1 MHLASVRI
9 RNYRL
14 LVDAE
19 LEVDSATTLIVG
31 RNNTAKTSLFSFIK
45 GILEGGPF
53 GFDDYPLW
61 KHKGLCDSVNEY
73 VRGKLSFDDLCAS
86 VEPIV
91 AEFRIDYSQE
101 GEEDGLGALSPFIID
116 VDPEITTALIV
127 VEFGLTRNE
136 KKLRGVL
143 AGGCGDEDGFGD
155 AEEVRDAVRS
165 GFKKLFSLTVY
176 AVNPTKANER
186 QVKDIGELKMLFPS
200 CYIPAERLLGEDG
213 SKSDPL
219 ASLITEFFDSSA
231 SELGP
236 EVARMMKDLHDVV
249 GSANKEVQGKSDEVL
264 SSLVNEA
271 VGFGYPNAEELQL
284 AVTTR
289 LDFDEQI
296 KNRSLLSYTAE
307 QGGESLPGT
316 HNGLGY
322 KNLIKMEFLL
332 AAFAKSVAKT
342 GDACIPLLF
351 IEEPESHMHPQ
362 MQHAFAKYLE
372 SFIGRIGNTRIQTF
386 LSSHSAHI
394 ANTIPFAQIR
404 YAQKTKDGIVYKNL
418 STFADKHR
426 DNTDFIMKYL
436 TLTRCDLLFAD
447 KAILVEGASERLLLP
462 DVIAKCAAAG
472 DFDGQKYKLTE
483 QYCSLIEVGGAY
495 AYKFLPFVE
504 FLGIPCLV
512 ITDLDPVAGP
522 HNKAVSAS
530 QGETTS
536 NATIKWWV
544 RKNVGLS
551 EDDSSKIELS
561 SVISMAAEKK
571 TQKQCHIEFQT
582 EEHGLC
588 GRSLEEAIRNVN
600 RAIYGLDNDATEDD
614 LTFGNGSKTDF
625 ALDLIYK
632 HDSYTVPAYIRDGLV
647 WLNDQKTIG

>member
-1 MHLASVRI
+1 MRLASVKI

-45 GILEGGPF
+45 GILEGRPF
-53 GFDDYPLW
+53 GFDDYPLC
-61 KHKGLCDSVNEY
+61 KRKSFCDSVNAY
-73 VRGKLSFDDLCAS
+73 VRGELSFDDLCAS

-91 AEFRIDYSQE
+91 AEFCIDYSQE

-127 VEFGLTRNE
+127 AEYGLTRSE
-136 KKLRGVL
+136 EKLRAVL
-143 AGGCGDEDGFGD
+143 AGGRSNEDGFGD
-155 AEEVRDAVRS
+155 TEEVCDAIRN
-165 GFKKLFSLTVY
+165 GFKGLFSLTIY
-176 AVNPTKANER
+176 AANPAKVDER
-186 QVKDIGELKMLFPS
+186 QVKDISELKRLFPS

-213 SKSDPL
+213 SKGDPL

-231 SELGP
+231 NELGP

-249 GSANKEVQGKSDEVL
+249 GRANREVQGKSDEVL

-296 KNRSLLSYTAE
+296 KNRSLLSYAAE

-332 AAFAKSVAKT
+332 AAFAKGVAKT

-362 MQHAFAKYLE
+362 MQHAFARYLE
-372 SFIGRIGNTRIQTF
+372 SFIERIGSTRVQTF
-386 LSSHSAHI
+386 LSSHSAHV
-394 ANTIPFAQIR
+394 ANTMPFTQIR
-404 YAQKTKDGIVYKNL
+404 YAQKTRDGVVYKNL
-418 STFADKHR
+418 STFANEHR
-426 DNTDFIMKYL
+426 DNIDFIMKYL

-462 DVIAKCAAAG
+462 DIIEKCAAAG
-472 DFDGQKYKLTE
+472 DFDGRKYRLTE

-512 ITDLDPVAGP
+512 ITDLDPVAGA
-522 HNKAVSAS
+522 HNKAVPVS

-544 RKNVGLS
+544 RRSEGLPEGDGS
-551 EDDSSKIELS
+551 GIELS
-561 SVISMAAEKK
+561 SVISMDPEKK
-571 TQKQCHIEFQT
+571 TLGRCHIEFQT

-588 GRSLEEAIRNVN
+588 GRSLEEAVRNVN
-600 RAIYGLDNDATEDD
+600 RAIYGLNEDATEND
-614 LTFGNGSKTDF
+614 LAFGNGCKTDF

-647 WLNDQKTIG
+647 WLNDQQTIG

>member
-1 MHLASVRI
+1 MRLASVRI

-14 LVDAE
+14 LIDAK
-19 LEVDSATTLIVG
+19 LEVDFATTLIVG

-53 GFDDYPLW
+53 GFDDYPIW
-61 KHKGLCDSVNEY
+61 KREGLCDSVNEY
-73 VRGKLSFDDLCAS
+73 AQGQLSFDDLCAS
-86 VEPIV
+86 VEPIA
-91 AEFRIDYSQE
+91 AELRIDYSQE

-116 VDPEITTALIV
+116 VDPEISTALIV
-127 VEFGLTRNE
+127 VEYGLTRNE
-136 KKLRGVL
+136 KKLRDIL
-143 AGGCGDEDGFGD
+143 AGGRGDEGGFGD
-155 AEEVRDAVRS
+155 AEEVCDAIRG
-165 GFKKLFSLTVY
+165 GFRKLFLPTVY
-176 AVNPTKANER
+176 AANPAKPDER
-186 QVKDIGELKMLFPS
+186 QVKDIGELKRLFPY

-236 EVARMMKDLHDVV
+236 EVAGMMKDLHDVV
-249 GSANKEVQGKSDEVL
+249 GRANREVQGKSDEVL
-264 SSLVNEA
+264 SNLVNEA

-296 KNRSLLSYTAE
+296 KNQSLLSYAAE
-307 QGGESLPGT
+307 KGGESLPGT

-332 AAFAKSVAKT
+332 AAFAKVVAKA

-362 MQHAFAKYLE
+362 MQHAFARYLE
-372 SFIGRIGNTRIQTF
+372 SFIERIGGTRIQTF
-386 LSSHSAHI
+386 LSSHSAHV
-394 ANTIPFAQIR
+394 ANTIPFTQIR
-404 YAQKTKDGIVYKNL
+404 YAQKTRDGIVYKNL
-418 STFADKHR
+418 STFAGEHR
-426 DNTDFIMKYL
+426 DNADFIMKYL

-447 KAILVEGASERLLLP
+447 KAILVEGASERILLP
-462 DVIAKCAAAG
+462 DIIEKCAAAG

-512 ITDLDPVAGP
+512 ITDLDPVAGT
-522 HNKAVSAS
+522 HNKAVPVS

-544 RKNVGLS
+544 RRNVGLP
-551 EDDSSKIELS
+551 EDGSSRIELS
-561 SVISMAAEKK
+561 SVISMDVEKK
-571 TQKQCHIEFQT
+571 TQGQCHIEFQT

-600 RAIYGLDNDATEDD
+600 RAMYGLSEDATEDD
-614 LTFGNGSKTDF
+614 LKFDNGCKTDF
-625 ALDLIYK
+625 ALDLVYK
-632 HDSYTVPAYIRDGLV
+632 HGSYTVPAYIRDGLV
-647 WLNDQKTIG
+647 WLNGQKTIG

>member
-1 MHLASVRI
+1 MRLTSIRI

-19 LEVDSATTLIVG
+19 LEVDPATTLIVG
-31 RNNTAKTSLFSFIK
+31 RNNTAETSLFNFVK
-45 GILEGGPF
+45 GVLEGGPF
-53 GFDDYPLW
+53 SFDDYPLW
-61 KHKGLCDSVNEY
+61 KHKGLCDSLNEY
-73 VRGKLSFDDLCAS
+73 AQGKLSFDDLRAS
-86 VEPIV
+86 VEPIA
-91 AEFRIDYSQE
+91 AEFRVDYSQE
-101 GEEDGLGALSPFIID
+101 GNEDGLGVLSPFIID

-127 VEFGLTRNE
+127 VEYRLIQNE
-136 KKLRGVL
+136 KKLRDVL
-143 AGGCGDEDGFGD
+143 AGGRDDEDGFGD
-155 AEEVRDAVRS
+155 AKEVCDAIRN
-165 GFKKLFSLTVY
+165 GFKKLFALTVY
-176 AVNPTKANER
+176 AANPTKENER
-186 QVKDIGELKMLFPS
+186 QIKDIGELKRLFPY

-219 ASLITEFFDSSA
+219 ATLITEFFDSSA

-236 EVARMMKDLHDVV
+236 EVSELMKDLHDVL
-249 GSANKEVQGKSDEVL
+249 GKANREVQEKSDEVL
-264 SSLVNEA
+264 SGLVNNA

-296 KNRSLLSYTAE
+296 KNQSLLSYAME

-322 KNLIKMEFLL
+322 KNLIKMQFLL
-332 AAFAKSVAKT
+332 AAFAKSVSKA

-362 MQHAFAKYLE
+362 MQDVFARYLE
-372 SFIGRIGNTRIQTF
+372 TFIKKVGNTRIQTF

-394 ANTIPFAQIR
+394 ANTTPFTQIR
-404 YAQKTKDGIVYKNL
+404 YAQKKRDGVVYRNL
-418 STFADKHR
+418 SAFADEHR
-426 DNTDFIMKYL
+426 NNADFIKKYL

-462 DVIAKCAAAG
+462 DIINKCAAAG
-472 DFDGQKYKLTE
+472 DFNSQNRSLTE

-495 AYKFLPFVE
+495 AYRFLPFVE

-512 ITDLDPVAGP
+512 ITDLDPVAGT
-522 HNKAVSAS
+522 HNKAVPVS
-530 QGETTS
+530 QGKTTS

-544 RKNVGLS
+544 RENADLLEKG
-551 EDDSSKIELS
+551 DSRVELS
-561 SVISMAAEKK
+561 SVTSMTPEKK
-571 TQKQCHIEFQT
+571 TQGHCHIEFQT

-588 GRSLEEAIRNVN
+588 GRSLEEAVRNVN
-600 RAIYGLDNDATEDD
+600 RAMFGLNEDATEDD
-614 LTFGNGSKTDF
+614 LTFGNGCKTDF
-625 ALDLIYK
+625 ALDLVYK
-632 HDSYTVPAYIRDGLV
+632 HDSYVVPAYIRNGLV
-647 WLNDQKTIG
+647 WLNGQNTIG

>member
-45 GILEGGPF
+45 SILEGGPF
-53 GFDDYPLW
+53 GFDDYPLR
-61 KHKGLCDSVNEY
+61 KRKGLCDSVNEY
-73 VRGKLSFDDLCAS
+73 ICGKLSFDDLCAS

-101 GEEDGLGALSPFIID
+101 GGEDALGALSPFIID

-127 VEFGLTRNE
+127 VEYGLTRNE
-136 KKLRGVL
+136 KKLRDAL
-143 AGGCGDEDGFGD
+143 AGGQDNGEGFGD
-155 AEEVRDAVRS
+155 AEDICDAIRK
-165 GFKKLFSLTVY
+165 GFKKLFSMTVY
-176 AVNPTKANER
+176 AVNPVKANER
-186 QVKDIGELKMLFPS
+186 QVKDIGELKRLFPS
-200 CYIPAERLLGEDG
+200 CCIPAERLLGEDG

-219 ASLITEFFDSSA
+219 AALITEFFDSSA
-231 SELGP
+231 NELGP
-236 EVARMMKDLHDVV
+236 EVARLMKDLHGVL
-249 GSANKEVQGKSDEVL
+249 GRANREVQGKSDEVL
-264 SSLVNEA
+264 SSLVNDA
-271 VGFGYPNAEELQL
+271 VGFGYPNAEELRL

-296 KNRSLLSYTAE
+296 KNQSLLSYAAE

-322 KNLIKMEFLL
+322 KNLIKMQFLL
-332 AAFAKSVAKT
+332 AAFAKCVSKA

-362 MQHAFAKYLE
+362 MQHAFARYLE
-372 SFIGRIGNTRIQTF
+372 SFIERIGGAGIQTF
-386 LSSHSAHI
+386 LSSHSAHV

-404 YAQKTKDGIVYKNL
+404 YAQKTRDGIVYKNL
-418 STFADKHR
+418 STFAGEHR
-426 DNTDFIMKYL
+426 DNADFIMKYL

-462 DVIAKCAAAG
+462 DIIEKCAAAG
-472 DFDGQKYKLTE
+472 DFDGCKRRLTE

-512 ITDLDPVAGP
+512 ITDLDPVAGV
-522 HNKAVSAS
+522 HNKAVPVS

-536 NATIKWWV
+536 NATIKWWM
-544 RKNVGLS
+544 RRNGGLLEEGGS
-551 EDDSSKIELS
+551 RIELS
-561 SVISMAAEKK
+561 SVTSMTIEEK
-571 TQKQCHIEFQT
+571 TQGQCHIEFQT

-588 GRSLEEAIRNVN
+588 GRSLEEAVRNVN
-600 RAIYGLDNDATEDD
+600 RAMYGLDEDATEGD
-614 LTFGNGSKTDF
+614 LTFSTGCKTDF
-625 ALDLIYK
+625 ALDLVYK
-632 HDSYTVPAYIRDGLV
+632 HDSYAVPAYIRDGLV
-647 WLNDQKTIG
+647 WLNNQKTIG

>member
-1 MHLASVRI
+1 MYLASVRI

-61 KHKGLCDSVNEY
+61 KRKGLCDSVNEY

-155 AEEVRDAVRS
+155 AEEVCDAVRS

-296 KNRSLLSYTAE
+296 KNQSLLSYAAE

-362 MQHAFAKYLE
+362 MQHAFARYLE
-372 SFIGRIGNTRIQTF
+372 SFIERIGGTRIQTF
-386 LSSHSAHI
+386 LSSHSAHV
-394 ANTIPFAQIR
+394 ANTIPFTQIR
-404 YAQKTKDGIVYKNL
+404 YAQKTRDGIVYKNL
-418 STFADKHR
+418 STFAGEHR
-426 DNTDFIMKYL
+426 DNADFIMKYL

-447 KAILVEGASERLLLP
+447 KAILVEGASERILLP
-462 DVIAKCAAAG
+462 DIIEKCAAAG

-512 ITDLDPVAGP
+512 ITDLDPVAGT
-522 HNKAVSAS
+522 HNKAVPVS

-544 RKNVGLS
+544 RRNVGLP
-551 EDDSSKIELS
+551 EDGSSRIELS
-561 SVISMAAEKK
+561 SVISMDVEKK
-571 TQKQCHIEFQT
+571 TQGQCHIEFQT

-600 RAIYGLDNDATEDD
+600 RAMYGLSEDATEDD
-614 LTFGNGSKTDF
+614 LKFDNGCKTDF
-625 ALDLIYK
+625 ALDLVYK
-632 HDSYTVPAYIRDGLV
+632 HGSYTVPAYIRDGLV
-647 WLNDQKTIG
+647 WLNGQKTIG

>member
-1 MHLASVRI
+1 MYLASVRI

-31 RNNTAKTSLFSFIK
+31 RNNTAKTSLLSFIK
-45 GILEGGPF
+45 GVLEGGSF

-61 KHKGLCDSVNEY
+61 KRKGLCDSVNEY
-73 VRGKLSFDDLCAS
+73 VCGKLSFDDLCAS

-127 VEFGLTRNE
+127 VEYGLTRNE
-136 KKLRGVL
+136 KKLRDVL
-143 AGGCGDEDGFGD
+143 AGGRGDEDGFGD
-155 AEEVRDAVRS
+155 AEEVCDAIRG
-165 GFKKLFSLTVY
+165 GFKKLFSLTAY

-236 EVARMMKDLHDVV
+236 EVAEMMKDLHGVV
-249 GSANKEVQGKSDEVL
+249 SRANREVQGKSDEVL

-296 KNRSLLSYTAE
+296 KNQSLLSYTAKE
-307 QGGESLPGT
+307 AGESLPGT

-332 AAFAKSVAKT
+332 AAFAKSVAKA

-362 MQHAFAKYLE
+362 MQHAFARYLE
-372 SFIGRIGNTRIQTF
+372 SFIGRIGSTRIQTF
-386 LSSHSAHI
+386 LSSHSAHV

-462 DVIAKCAAAG
+462 DIIEKCAAAG
-472 DFDGQKYKLTE
+472 DFDGQKYRLTE

-512 ITDLDPVAGP
+512 ITDLDPVAGAN
-522 HNKAVSAS
+522 NKAVSVS

-536 NATIKWWV
+536 NATIKWWA
-544 RKNVGLS
+544 RRNVGLP
-551 EDDSSKIELS
+551 EDGSSKIELS
-561 SVISMAAEKK
+561 SVISMDAEKK

-588 GRSLEEAIRNVN
+588 GRSLEEAVRNVN
-600 RAIYGLDNDATEDD
+600 RAIYGLNKNATEDD
-614 LTFGNGSKTDF
+614 LTFGNGCKTDF
-625 ALDLIYK
+625 ALDLVYK

>member
-1 MHLASVRI
+1 MRLASVRI

-19 LEVDSATTLIVG
+19 LDVDSATTLIVG

-61 KHKGLCDSVNEY
+61 KRKGFCDSVNEY
-73 VRGKLSFDDLCAS
+73 ARGKLSFDDLRAS
-86 VEPIV
+86 VEPIA
-91 AEFRIDYSQE
+91 AELRIDYSQE

-116 VDPEITTALIV
+116 VDPEISTALIV
-127 VEFGLTRNE
+127 VEYGLTRNE
-136 KKLRGVL
+136 KKLRDVL
-143 AGGCGDEDGFGD
+143 AGGRGDEDGFGD
-155 AEEVRDAVRS
+155 AEEVCDAIRS
-165 GFKKLFSLTVY
+165 GFKKLFSPTVY
-176 AVNPTKANER
+176 AANPVDPGEWQA
-186 QVKDIGELKMLFPS
+186 KDIGELNRLFPY

-236 EVARMMKDLHDVV
+236 EVAGMMKDLHDVV
-249 GSANKEVQGKSDEVL
+249 GRANREVQGKSDEVL

-296 KNRSLLSYTAE
+296 KNQSLLSYAAE

-332 AAFAKSVAKT
+332 AAFAKVVAKA

-362 MQHAFAKYLE
+362 MQHAFARYLE
-372 SFIGRIGNTRIQTF
+372 SFVGRIGGARIQTF
-386 LSSHSAHI
+386 LSSHSAHV
-394 ANTIPFAQIR
+394 ANTIPFTQIR
-404 YAQKTKDGIVYKNL
+404 YAQKTRDGIVYKNL
-418 STFADKHR
+418 STFADEHR
-426 DNTDFIMKYL
+426 DNADFIMKYL

-447 KAILVEGASERLLLP
+447 KAILVEGASERILLP
-462 DVIAKCAAAG
+462 DIIEKCAAAG
-472 DFDGQKYKLTE
+472 DFDGQKYELTE

-512 ITDLDPVAGP
+512 ITDLDPVAGT
-522 HNKAVSAS
+522 HNKAVPVS
-530 QGETTS
+530 QGKTTS

-544 RKNVGLS
+544 RKNEGLPE
-551 EDDSSKIELS
+551 EDGSVIELS
-561 SVISMAAEKK
+561 SVTSMVVEEKTRGK
-571 TQKQCHIEFQT
+571 CHIEFQT

-588 GRSLEEAIRNVN
+588 GRSLEEAVRNVN
-600 RAIYGLDNDATEDD
+600 RAMYGLSEDATEDD
-614 LTFGNGSKTDF
+614 LEFCNGCKTDF
-625 ALDLIYK
+625 ALDLVYK
-632 HDSYTVPAYIRDGLV
+632 HGSYTVPAYIRDGLV
-647 WLNDQKTIG
+647 WLNGQKTIG

>member
-1 MHLASVRI
+1 M
-9 RNYRL
+9 
-14 LVDAE
+14 
-19 LEVDSATTLIVG
+19 
-31 RNNTAKTSLFSFIK
+31 
-45 GILEGGPF
+45 
-53 GFDDYPLW
+53 
-61 KHKGLCDSVNEY
+61 
-73 VRGKLSFDDLCAS
+73 SFDALCAS

-101 GEEDGLGALSPFIID
+101 GDEDGLGALSPFIID
-116 VDPEITTALIV
+116 VDPEITTALVV
-127 VEFGLTRNE
+127 VEYGLTRNE
-136 KKLRGVL
+136 KKLRDVL
-143 AGGCGDEDGFGD
+143 AGGRGDEDCFD
-155 AEEVRDAVRS
+155 DVEEVCDAIRS
-165 GFKKLFSLTVY
+165 GFKKLFPLTVY

-236 EVARMMKDLHDVV
+236 EVAGMMKDLHDVV
-249 GSANKEVQGKSDEVL
+249 GRANREVQGKSDEVL

-296 KNRSLLSYTAE
+296 KNQSLLSYTAE

-362 MQHAFAKYLE
+362 MQHAFARYLE
-372 SFIGRIGNTRIQTF
+372 LFIERIGGTRIQTF
-386 LSSHSAHI
+386 LSSHSAHV
-394 ANTIPFAQIR
+394 ANTIPFTQIR
-404 YAQKTKDGIVYKNL
+404 YAQKTRDGIVYKNL
-418 STFADKHR
+418 STFAGEHR
-426 DNTDFIMKYL
+426 GNADFIMKYL

-447 KAILVEGASERLLLP
+447 KAILVEGASERILLP
-462 DVIAKCAAAG
+462 DIIEKCAAAG

-512 ITDLDPVAGP
+512 ITDLDPVAGT
-522 HNKAVSAS
+522 HNKAVPVS

-536 NATIKWWV
+536 NTTIKWWV
-544 RKNVGLS
+544 RKN
-551 EDDSSKIELS
+551 EDLPEGDGSVIELS
-561 SVISMAAEKK
+561 SVTSMAIEEKTRGK
-571 TQKQCHIEFQT
+571 CHIEFQT

-588 GRSLEEAIRNVN
+588 GRSLEEAVRNVN
-600 RAIYGLDNDATEDD
+600 RAMCGLSEDATEDD
-614 LTFGNGSKTDF
+614 LEFDNGRKTDF
-625 ALDLIYK
+625 ALDLVYK
-632 HDSYTVPAYIRDGLV
+632 HGSYTVPAYIRDGLV
-647 WLNDQKTIG
+647 WLNGQKTIG